1 MTLKASSPL
10 VSIINKTVLSE
21 IQLAEIDARY
31 GAVVHH
37 TDDVVS
43 EDDTIERIAA
53 AQVIV
58 CNVGAPLTR
67 RVIEACPNIQA
78 IISAATGIDHIDAD
92 ACKAH
97 GITITSFPDYCAH
110 ALAEKALAFALMGL
124 NRIVQASDNV
134 KSGRWDYDRFLGRD
148 LEEATLGVIGTGYS
162 GSHLISLAERL
173 GMRVL
178 SMNSRSSEEEVDA
191 LLRTSDVISLHIPAL
206 PSTLNFIDEQKL
218 DKMKDDVSLINISRG
233 GVIDET
239 AFSKFLERNP
249 LATALLDVLCV
260 EPPDR
265 DNPLLSLPN
274 VVVTPH
280 IAWNS
285 IRSNEKL
292 NQELFSSIKQEAERL
307 IAQ

>member
-1 MTLKASSPL
+1 MTLKAAFPL
-10 VSIINKTVLSE
+10 VSIINKTVLNE
-21 IQLAEIDARY
+21 AQLAEIDVSY
-31 GAVVHH
+31 GSFVHH
-37 TDDVVS
+37 TDEIVAEDV
-43 EDDTIERIAA
+43 TIERIGPT
-53 AQVIV
+53 QIIV

-67 RVIEACPNIQA
+67 RVIEACPNIRT
-78 IISAATGIDHIDAD
+78 IISAATGIDHIDAET
-92 ACKAH
+92 CKSH
-97 GITITSFPDYCAH
+97 GIKVISFPDYCAH
-110 ALAEKALAFALMGL
+110 ALAEKALTFALMGL
-124 NRIVQASDNV
+124 NRIVQASNNV
-134 KSGRWDYDRFLGRD
+134 TSGRWDYDRFLGRD

-173 GMRVL
+173 GIRVL
-178 SMNSRSSEEEVDA
+178 SINSRSSEEEIDA

-206 PSTLNFIDEQKL
+206 PSTLNYIDEQKL
-218 DKMKDDVSLINISRG
+218 NKMKNDVSLINISRG
-233 GVIDET
+233 GVVDET
-239 AFSKFLERNP
+239 AISKFLERHP
-249 LATALLDVLCV
+249 MATALLDVLCV

-292 NQELFSSIKQEAERL
+292 NQELFSSIKQEADRL